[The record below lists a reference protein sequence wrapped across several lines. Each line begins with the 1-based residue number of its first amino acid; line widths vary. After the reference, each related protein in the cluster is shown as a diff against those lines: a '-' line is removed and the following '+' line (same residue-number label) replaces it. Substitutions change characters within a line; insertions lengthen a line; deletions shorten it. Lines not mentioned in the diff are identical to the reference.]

1 MMNMAGVTDTEVQ
14 NNGISM
20 IGDSVS
26 AKWFGDKGAL
36 SFDTAGIKSVLSK
49 VGQQCFI
56 VRDANGTIG
65 VASKLGTDDPSRLS
79 SMELL
84 ATVPAFLPGQL
95 GDPAFK
101 KAYGLEYNYMTG
113 AMANGIGSARLVIAM
128 AQAGML
134 GSFGAAGMVLKRV
147 EEGID
152 TIQKAVGDKP
162 FSVNLIHSPNEEAL
176 ERNAVELFLKKGV
189 TIVETS
195 AFMDLSAHVVRY
207 RASGLTKDA
216 DGKVHIKNRII
227 AKLSRTELAEKFMQ
241 PAPGALL
248 DQLVAEGK
256 LTVDEAACALK
267 IPMADDIT
275 VEADSGGHTDRR
287 SLVCL
292 LPAIIALRNEL
303 QATHQ
308 FSEEVRV
315 GAAGGLGTPESLF
328 AAFMI
333 GAAYVVTGSINQ
345 SCIESGSSDPVRKVL
360 AEADMVDVMMT
371 PAADMFELGVKLQVL
386 KKGSLFGMRAQKLYD
401 LYEEYEGLEQIPKD
415 EIAKLEKTMFRDS
428 LDNIWKGCVDFFN
441 ERDPDQIKR
450 AQDNPKRKMALV
462 FRWYLGLSSAWANA
476 GEKGREL
483 DYQIWCG
490 PSMGAFN
497 NWAKGTSLEKWQNRK
512 VADVASHLLTG
523 TAHLFRIQS
532 LEMSGIR
539 MRSDYK
545 HYSVI

>member
-1 MMNMAGVTDTEVQ
+1 MATDTVKSKS
-14 NNGISM
+14 NGISM
-20 IGDSVS
+20 TGGQVS
-26 AKWFGDKGAL
+26 AKWFGDKNVL
-36 SFDTAGIKSVLSK
+36 SFDTKGIKEVLCR
-49 VGQQCFI
+49 VDQQCFI

-65 VASKLGTDDPSRLS
+65 VADRLGTDDPSQLS
-79 SMELL
+79 TMELL
-84 ATVPAFLPGQL
+84 ATVPGFHPSQL
-95 GDPAFK
+95 GDPSFRK
-101 KAYGLEYNYMTG
+101 TYGLEYNYMTG
-113 AMANGIGSARLVIAM
+113 AMANGIGSAKLVIAM
-128 AQAGML
+128 AKAGML
-134 GSFGAAGMVLKRV
+134 GSFGAAGMVLNKV
-147 EEGID
+147 EEGIS

-162 FSVNLIHSPNEEAL
+162 FAVNLIHSPNEEAL
-176 ERNAVELFLKKGV
+176 EREAVELFLKKGV

-195 AFMDLSAHVVRY
+195 AFMDLSTYVVRY
-207 RASGLTKDA
+207 RASGLTMDA

-241 PAPGALL
+241 PAPKPLL
-248 DQLVAEGK
+248 DQLLAEGK
-256 LTVDEAACALK
+256 ITKDEAALALK

-275 VEADSGGHTDRR
+275 IEADSGGHTDRR

-303 QATHQ
+303 QAKHQ
-308 FSEEVRV
+308 FPEEVRV

-371 PAADMFELGVKLQVL
+371 PAADMFEMGVKLQVL

-401 LYEEYEGLEQIPKD
+401 LYEEYEGLEQIP
-415 EIAKLEKTMFRDS
+415 ENERIKLEKTLFRDT
-428 LDNIWKGCVDFFN
+428 LDNIWKNCEDFFN
-441 ERDPDQIKR
+441 ERDPEQIKR

-462 FRWYLGLSSAWANA
+462 FRWYLGLSSVWANS

-490 PSMGAFN
+490 PAMGAFN
-497 NWAKGTSLEKWQNRK
+497 QWAKGTSLEKWENRK
-512 VADVASHLLTG
+512 VAVVAHHLIIG
-523 TAHLFRIQS
+523 AAHLFRIQS

-539 MRSDYK
+539 MHSDYK
-545 HYSVI
+545 HYEIA